1 MGFYLSGSF
10 YSGSSEAPEVPRVF
24 TRFEKGQALSHA
36 EMDTNLTSLLHTAS
50 FTSSANYPK
59 EEEIKEAVYCT
70 LHYASQSLIDGEKPS
85 VCRESISF
93 QCMPSADDVRQKL
106 ANEEVPG
113 DLRIK
118 NNLSVSGS
126 SFISGNLHVL
136 GTLYVNKVIYEK
148 QFSGSGW
155 KPENVD
161 SEKHHYDES
170 GGMEYVEYSDA
181 RLKSNIL
188 PVTGALEIVG
198 NLNPVTFTWKSDK
211 DSKTNYGLIA
221 QEVQE
226 IFPDAVSEENGYLK
240 VDYFK
245 LIPLMVQAIKELKN
259 KDNK

>member
-36 EMDTNLTSLLHTAS
+36 EMDTNLTSLFHTAS
-50 FTSSANYPK
+50 FTSSANYP
-59 EEEIKEAVYCT
+59 EEERIKEAVYCT

-85 VCRESISF
+85 VCREPISF

-113 DLRIK
+113 DLGIK
-118 NNLSVSGS
+118 NDLSISGS
-126 SFISGNLHVL
+126 SFVSGNLHVL

-148 QFSGSGW
+148 QFKTSEW
-155 KPENVD
+155 EPEGVD
-161 SEKHHYDES
+161 PEKHHYDES
-170 GGMEYVEYSDA
+170 GGNLDYTEYSDA
-181 RLKSNIL
+181 RLKSNIV
-188 PVTGALEIVG
+188 PITGALEIVE
-198 NLNPVTFTWKSDK
+198 NLNPVTFTWKNDES
-211 DSKTNYGLIA
+211 SKTNYGLIA

-245 LIPLMVQAIKELKN
+245 LIPLIVQAIKELKN
-259 KDNK
+259 KK